1 MKSKY
6 TKQLISILEY
16 LLIIVGVLL
25 FTKFVITPGL
35 VSGNSMYPTY
45 HNNDGIL
52 IKRIGNDYQKDDVIS
67 FRYDEEQNEFASQFF
82 GPEIMQEYEKKVG
95 EAHIKRIVGTPG
107 QKIDIINENGVNYL
121 MIDGVLY
128 DEFSIPSPI
137 PSQSYVL
144 GEDEYFVLGDN
155 REVSYDSLYHGPI
168 TKDQLLGEVIVHIP
182 NIFEQNKE

>member
-6 TKQLISILEY
+6 TKHLISILEY
-16 LLIIVGVLL
+16 LLILVGVLL
-25 FTKFVITPGL
+25 FTRFVITPGL

-52 IKRIGNDYQKDDVIS
+52 VKRIDNHYQNDMVVS

-82 GPEIMQEYEKKVG
+82 GPEIMKEYEEKVG
-95 EAHIKRIVGTPG
+95 EAHLKRIVGTPG

-121 MIDGVLY
+121 MIDDVLY
-128 DEFSIPSPI
+128 DEFSLSSPI

-168 TKDQLLGEVIVHIP
+168 TKDQILGEVIVHIP